1 MQVGVKSKFS
11 VSALDAY
18 GNVPTTSQVN
28 NTLTMS
34 GTLTCGATVTSMDS
48 SLYLGAGTF
57 EFIYTPTKSNPSC
70 SLAVKWNGK

>member
-1 MQVGVKSKFS
+1 
-11 VSALDAY
+11 
-18 GNVPTTSQVN
+18 
-28 NTLTMS
+28 MS